1 MTDLYRYIPVW
12 RRESNGLVLYR
23 VFEVLGRGYAVQ
35 SKDFY
40 RVDSL
45 DDPAPALEAQFLE
58 LLSEQAPDGR
68 SGISPTIEAA
78 VIAFDRSFGE
88 SAGS

>member
-1 MTDLYRYIPVW
+1 MTDLYRYIPIW
-12 RRESNGLVLYR
+12 RRDQEGLMLYR

-40 RVDSL
+40 SVDSL
-45 DDPAPALEAQFLE
+45 GEPALSLEAQFLE
-58 LLSEQAPDGR
+58 LLSEQAPDSR

-78 VIAFDRSFGE
+78 VAAFDRLFEE
-88 SAGS
+88 SDGA